1 MNLSPEHLL
10 IAPVLIPLIAGA
22 LMLLYEDRQRQARL
36 VISLVSSLALLA
48 ISVQLLQMSKGSG
61 PSDANRIGLY
71 LLGNWPSPYG
81 IVLVLDRLSAM
92 MLVLVALLA
101 TPALIYSSAGW
112 HKQGQHF
119 HSLFQFLLM
128 GLNGA
133 FLTGDLFN
141 LFVFFEVLLAASY
154 GLLLHGTGQAR
165 VRMGLHYIAINLA
178 ASLMFL
184 IGVALI
190 YGNVGTLNMAELAQK
205 IPELTPRER
214 PMIHAAAA
222 MLGIAFLVKAGIWPL
237 SFWLPGTYMAA
248 APPIGAI
255 FAIMTKVGIYVIL
268 RLSSLLF
275 GEGHASSGFG
285 AEIFVIAG
293 ICTML
298 FGLTGVLA
306 AQRLAR
312 MAGNLVLISSGTML
326 TVIGMT
332 IGGASPALLA
342 SGLYYMLGSCIAT
355 SALFLL
361 VEPLERE
368 SGGIAAMLAL
378 TADAYGLDDVEEDDT
393 PEVGLAIPGS
403 LLVLGGCFVLLAIM
417 LAGMPPLAGF
427 VGKVGML
434 TAAMN
439 PEGLTRLSAITPEVW
454 ALTIMLVV
462 SGLATLVAMVRVG
475 IQTFWVVSEDALPKM
490 LAVEIGPVVALMLM
504 AIAMTIHGESIMRY
518 TGTTATAL
526 SRPEVYIGGVIT
538 AARVGDALPK
548 ADAPATSANEGAN
561 AGANDG
567 ANDGADRPAG
577 ATRAPGSERTAP
589 TIPGQGSSPAPQP
602 GRADSA
608 PPPPANAPPPPE
620 AGAAEVEL

>member
-1 MNLSPEHLL
+1 MTLAPEHLL
-10 IAPVLIPLIAGA
+10 IAPILIPLVAGA
-22 LMLLYEDRQRQARL
+22 LMLLYEDRQRKAKL
-36 VISLVSSLALLA
+36 VISLASTLLLLGVA
-48 ISVQLLQMSKGSG
+48 VQLLDMSKGSS
-61 PSDANRIGLY
+61 PADANRIGLY
-71 LLGNWPSPYG
+71 LLGNWPSPFG

-101 TPALIYSSAGW
+101 TPVLVYSAASW

-141 LFVFFEVLLAASY
+141 LFVFFEVLLAASS

-178 ASLMFL
+178 ASLLFL
-184 IGVALI
+184 IGVAII
-190 YGNVGTLNMAELAQK
+190 YGVTGTLNMAELALK
-205 IPELTPRER
+205 IPDLSAADR
-214 PMIHAAAA
+214 PLIHAAAA
-222 MLGIAFLVKAGIWPL
+222 ILGIAFLVKGGMWPL

-248 APPIGAI
+248 SAPVGAI
-255 FAIMTKVGIYVIL
+255 FAIMTKVGIYVIM

-275 GEGHASSGFG
+275 GEGHLSSGFG
-285 AEIFVIAG
+285 SEVLMLGG
-293 ICTML
+293 IGTIL

-306 AQRLAR
+306 AQRLGR
-312 MAGNLVLISSGTML
+312 MAGHLVLISSGTML

-332 IGGASPALLA
+332 VGGASPALLA
-342 SGLYYMLGSCIAT
+342 SGLYYMLGSTIAT

-378 TADAYGLDDVEEDDT
+378 TADAYGLEEPEEDDS

-403 LLVLGGCFVLLAIM
+403 LLVLGGCFVMLVLM
-417 LAGMPPLAGF
+417 LAGLPPLAGF

-434 TAAMN
+434 TAALN
-439 PEGLTRLSAITPEVW
+439 PEGLTRVSATTPEVW
-454 ALTIMLVV
+454 AFTAMLML

-490 LAVEIGPVVALMLM
+490 LAVEIGPVVAMLIM
-504 AIAMTIHGESIMRY
+504 AVAITVQGESIMRY
-518 TGTTATAL
+518 MRTTATAL
-526 SRPEVYIGGVIT
+526 DRPQIYVGGVIA
-538 AARVGDALPK
+538 AARVGDALPATQAQTAPVEASPPGPSQDSHDQAAPEA
-548 ADAPATSANEGAN
+548 ADPGVN
-561 AGANDG
+561 AGG
-567 ANDGADRPAG
+567 G
-577 ATRAPGSERTAP
+577 T
-589 TIPGQGSSPAPQP
+589 
-602 GRADSA
+602 
-608 PPPPANAPPPPE
+608 E
-620 AGAAEVEL
+620 AGTGTGAAPDQVTP